1 MTVMSSVRSI
11 PDKAPLLF
19 SERRTPVNHVAQTV
33 IPVAGGLD
41 VHKSFVV
48 AVIKSTSDQGTVNTV
63 KKRFSTFRADLEDLR
78 DWLLQNDCHH
88 VCMESTGKYWIPVYN
103 VLETAMDEVRVC
115 NPKWLSLVK
124 GEKDDNKDAARICDL
139 YRNGMTKSSYIPS
152 KQIRTLRELTR
163 LRQKYVQQRAS
174 DHNRLINCLTV
185 NNYKLDMVFSNVR
198 GISASRIIDLILSG
212 ESYTDEDILKC
223 VSKRCK
229 ASQEDILRAC
239 HGLEF
244 DKFQREKLKI
254 IRDHIDEL
262 TKEIEKLDQLIAEA
276 CEDHK
281 EPIDLLMT
289 IPGVSE
295 ISARKII
302 VELGTEMDQFGKDSR
317 VAKWAGLAPGS
328 DESAGKIH
336 SRHITKGG
344 KHLKPVLIEVAW
356 AAVRSKNPYY
366 RCKFEILSLR
376 LGKKRAIV
384 AIARKVIVSIFH
396 MFSDM
401 KEWHPKDCDDCF
413 VPRGLSVQK
422 ESRKLNKTVST
433 LKAMGMTEHQI
444 LKTIAKGFD
453 DSEIKD
459 DAGNSYD
466 SITGEYITA

>member
-1 MTVMSSVRSI
+1 MNSS
-11 PDKAPLLF
+11 P
-19 SERRTPVNHVAQTV
+19 QTV
-33 IPVAGGLD
+33 LPVASGLD
-41 VHKSFVV
+41 VHKSFLV
-48 AVIKSTSDQGTVNTV
+48 AVIKSTSNQGTVNTV
-63 KKRFSTFRADLEDLR
+63 KKRFSTFHADLEDLR

-88 VCMESTGKYWIPVYN
+88 ICMESTGKYWIPVYN
-103 VLETAMDEVRVC
+103 VLESAMNEVRVC
-115 NPKWLSLVK
+115 NPKWLSLEK

-139 YRNGMTKSSYIPS
+139 YRNGMTKSSYIPN

-163 LRQKYVQQRAS
+163 LRQKYVQQRTS

-185 NNYKLDMVFSNVR
+185 SNYKLDMVFSNVR
-198 GISASRIIDLILSG
+198 RRSAFLIINLILSG
-212 ESYTDEDILKC
+212 EPYTDEDILKC
-223 VSKRCK
+223 VSSRCK
-229 ASQEDILRAC
+229 APREDILRAC
-239 HGLEF
+239 HGFEL
-244 DKFQREKLKI
+244 DKLQREKLRI
-254 IRDHIDEL
+254 IQDHIDGL

-281 EPIDLLMT
+281 DYIRLLMT
-289 IPGVSE
+289 MPGVSE

-302 VELGTEMDQFGKDSR
+302 AELGTEMDQFVKGSR

-344 KHLKPVLIEVAW
+344 KYLKPVLIEAAW

-384 AIARKVIVSIFH
+384 AIARKMIISIFH

-413 VPRGLSVQK
+413 VPRSLSVQK
-422 ESRKLNKTVST
+422 ESRKLNKTVNT
-433 LKAMGMTEHQI
+433 LKAMGLTEHQI
-444 LKTIAKGFD
+444 LKTIAAGLD
-453 DSEIKD
+453 DPEISD
-459 DAGNSYD
+459 DEGNRYD
-466 SITGEYITA
+466 LITGEYRTA

>member
-1 MTVMSSVRSI
+1 
-11 PDKAPLLF
+11 
-19 SERRTPVNHVAQTV
+19 
-33 IPVAGGLD
+33 
-41 VHKSFVV
+41 
-48 AVIKSTSDQGTVNTV
+48 
-63 KKRFSTFRADLEDLR
+63 
-78 DWLLQNDCHH
+78 
-88 VCMESTGKYWIPVYN
+88 
-103 VLETAMDEVRVC
+103 
-115 NPKWLSLVK
+115 
-124 GEKDDNKDAARICDL
+124 
-139 YRNGMTKSSYIPS
+139 
-152 KQIRTLRELTR
+152 
-163 LRQKYVQQRAS
+163 
-174 DHNRLINCLTV
+174 
-185 NNYKLDMVFSNVR
+185 
-198 GISASRIIDLILSG
+198 
-212 ESYTDEDILKC
+212 
-223 VSKRCK
+223 
-229 ASQEDILRAC
+229 
-239 HGLEF
+239 
-244 DKFQREKLKI
+244 
-254 IRDHIDEL
+254 
-262 TKEIEKLDQLIAEA
+262 
-276 CEDHK
+276 DHK